1 MAAIS
6 STEESAPLGLTPER
20 RRILTGI
27 ALRSIEHGLQRGR
40 ALPVRLE
47 EFDAPLRVP
56 RASFVTLKKRGELR
70 GCIGAIAAVRPL
82 VEDVAHNAF
91 AAAFEDPRFPG
102 LRAAELPE
110 LEVHIS
116 VLSQPEPIQ
125 FRNEAELVS
134 RIRPDVDGLILTQ
147 GPHRGTFLP
156 SVWEQLRDPREFLD
170 HLKRKAGL
178 PADYWSDAIQVQ
190 RYTTTSW

>member
-6 STEESAPLGLTPER
+6 STEESAPLGLTLER
-20 RRILTGI
+20 RCLLTEI
-27 ALRSIEHGLQRGR
+27 ALRSIEHGLQHGR
-40 ALPVRLE
+40 ALPVRID

-110 LEVHIS
+110 LEVHLS
-116 VLSQPEPIQ
+116 VLSQPEPIH
-125 FRNEAELVS
+125 FRDEADLVA
-134 RIRPDVDGLILTQ
+134 RIRPGVDGLILTQ

-156 SVWEQLRDPREFLD
+156 SVWEQLRDPREFLA
-170 HLKRKAGL
+170 HLKLKAGL
-178 PADYWSDAIQVQ
+178 PADYWSDAIRVQ
-190 RYTTTSW
+190 RYTTTAW